1 MLTPTHIREMT
12 KDDIPK
18 VAQIHK
24 IVFPS
29 FFTTNLGEI
38 FLIKYYESFLDANH
52 SISLVAEKG
61 RKVVGF
67 IVGTYRSPEHRIHLY
82 RTIIPLIST
91 IVFDHLIFSPEV
103 ILLIL
108 KYIKGGLAY
117 FLKRYFIFGIFF
129 WFGNLIRIVPSYLS
143 ALTMP
148 TTSPGVSVDNVASL
162 TSIAVSSEGQLGLGL
177 MLINEFVD
185 RACKSGVKA
194 ILSSTDGWN
203 RSARRTFIRAGFTF
217 LERQREY
224 KRTID
229 IFIYRC
235 CKEDKI

>member
-1 MLTPTHIREMT
+1 MITNVNIREMRR
-12 KDDIPK
+12 DDIPK
-18 VAQIHK
+18 VARIHK

-38 FLIKYYESFLDANH
+38 FLIKYYETFLDANH

-61 RKVVGF
+61 SKVVGF
-67 IVGTYRSPEHRIHLY
+67 IVGTNRSPEHRINLY
-82 RTIIPLIST
+82 RTIIPITPLIL
-91 IVFDHLIFSPEV
+91 FDYLIFSPKV

-108 KYIKGGLAY
+108 KYIRGGLAY
-117 FLKRYFIFGIFF
+117 FLRRYSVFGTFF
-129 WFGNLIRIVPSYLS
+129 WLWNIIRIVPSYLS
-143 ALTMP
+143 SLTTP
-148 TTSPGVSVDNVASL
+148 TTSPGVSVDNVGSL
-162 TSIAVSSEGQLGLGL
+162 TSIAVSPEGQLGLGL

-194 ILSSTDGWN
+194 IISSTDDWN
-203 RSARRTFIRAGFTF
+203 RSARRTLVSSGFTF

-235 CKEDKI
+235 PEKKI